1 MRQARFESR
10 ELRDYIAARGGA
22 LTITVQA
29 IPHG

>member
-10 ELRDYIAARGGA
+10 ELRDYIAERGGV
-22 LTITVQA
+22 LTVSVQA